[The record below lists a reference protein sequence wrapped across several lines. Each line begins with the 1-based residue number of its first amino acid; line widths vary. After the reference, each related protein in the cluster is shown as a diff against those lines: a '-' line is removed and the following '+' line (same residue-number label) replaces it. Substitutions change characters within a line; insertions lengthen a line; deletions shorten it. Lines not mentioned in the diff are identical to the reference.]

1 MKRLELGRTP
11 VREALRALARER
23 LVEVYPRR
31 GMFVSSV
38 DVRDLAGLSEVRTT
52 LEPSAARLA
61 AERATDSDRATH
73 RRPLT
78 PSSSTCTTSPDERAL
93 IDLDQR
99 IHRHIYECT
108 HNAFLAETLNEYY
121 VLTLRIWFL
130 ALDRVAR
137 LEDAIREHRELL
149 VAIRAGDGA
158 ERNRRCTGTSQGSRA
173 RSDGSSE
180 SHISSDI
187 SAAMSTLPSQARAV
201 VIGCGIV
208 GNSVAYHLTD
218 QGWSDVVLL
227 DKGPLPNPGG
237 STGHASNFIFPV
249 DHSKEMTQ
257 LTAESVRQYKEM
269 GVFTESGGIEV
280 ARTEE
285 RMQELRAS
293 RLLGEGVGDRA
304 RIAPDS
310 RRGEGARPVHRRERD
325 PRRFLLSDRRGR
337 RLPAG
342 RDDHA
347 RPGPVLRPA
356 LGLCEHGG
364 ARLRRRGRT
373 SPRRAHD
380 RRRHRGRDRRHRLRC
395 LEPEAR
401 PYGRSLDPADAGG
414 APDDR
419 RRTDPLVRRYDG
431 GHRLPHRP
439 GHGHEHVRAPGGN
452 RPRDRLVCASR
463 DPLRAR
469 RPPIRAGGCAHAHR
483 VPVHAGGLHA
493 PDGAG
498 PRADA
503 VDRGRRVRRDQV
515 RGERDPL
522 ADARRDADP
531 RRAPRGEGSLVGG
544 SRLGEGGSRR
554 REVPCGMD
562 GARRVAHRPPFLRR
576 RALLGAPED
585 VRTREGTHGRGLQQ
599 DVRHRSSARAMGL
612 EPRRPALALP
622 RARAGAR
629 RRLLRGRGLGAPTVV
644 RVERLTARGVRR
656 PSRASR
662 G

>member
-1 MKRLELGRTP
+1 
-11 VREALRALARER
+11 
-23 LVEVYPRR
+23 
-31 GMFVSSV
+31 
-38 DVRDLAGLSEVRTT
+38 
-52 LEPSAARLA
+52 
-61 AERATDSDRATH
+61 
-73 RRPLT
+73 
-78 PSSSTCTTSPDERAL
+78 
-93 IDLDQR
+93 
-99 IHRHIYECT
+99 
-108 HNAFLAETLNEYY
+108 
-121 VLTLRIWFL
+121 
-130 ALDRVAR
+130 
-137 LEDAIREHRELL
+137 
-149 VAIRAGDGA
+149 
-158 ERNRRCTGTSQGSRA
+158 
-173 RSDGSSE
+173 
-180 SHISSDI
+180 
-187 SAAMSTLPSQARAV
+187 MSTLPSQARAV

-208 GNSVAYHLTD
+208 GNSVAFHLTD

-237 STGHASNFIFPV
+237 LDGPRFELHLPGRPLEGDDAAHGGERAPV
-249 DHSKEMTQ
+249 QGDGRFHRVGRHRGR
-257 LTAESVRQYKEM
+257 AYRGAYA
-269 GVFTESGGIEV
+269 GAG
-280 ARTEE
+280 
-285 RMQELRAS
+285 AS

-347 RPGPVLRPA
+347 RPRPVLRSP

-373 SPRRAHD
+373 RSRRAYD
-380 RRRHRGRDRRHRLRC
+380 RRRHRDRDRRHRVRC
-395 LEPEAR
+395 MEPEAR

-414 APDDR
+414 TPDDR
-419 RRTDPLVRRYDG
+419 RRTDPLVRRYDR

-452 RPRDRLVCASR
+452 RPRDRLVRAPR
-463 DPLRAR
+463 DPLRPR

-531 RRAPRGEGSLVGG
+531 RRAPRGEGSVVGG

-599 DVRHRSSARAMGL
+599 DLRHRSSARAMGL
-612 EPRRPALALP
+612 EPRRSALAVP
-622 RARAGAR
+622 RAREGAR